1 MAKNKKQKKI
11 EKVMKKRDERPDIMN
26 VRKSMPC
33 PTGTKVFK
41 DKKKEQSKKKCRK
54 KDINYDKD

>member
-1 MAKNKKQKKI
+1 MAKNKNKNKKTL
-11 EKVMKKRDERPDIMN
+11 KKRAERPDIMN

-41 DKKKEQSKKKCRK
+41 DQKKEQEKKECRK
-54 KDINYDKD
+54 KIDF